1 MGFTLTTFGTC
12 RLEDDIGQVL
22 RVPLVALVLLAYLYD
37 KGQPISRRE
46 LASLFWQGS
55 RETAHTNLRSTLHRL
70 ALAIP
75 QTLPSLIEANGQALS
90 INRTSVRCDLS
101 LVDLVDPMD
110 RLRAAND
117 AVAMQFLP
125 SMGNGTTP
133 LDGWIRDVRN
143 RLAGHLR
150 SEFIRHHA
158 SFDASALRAELRRAA
173 VLLLEHDPAD
183 EEVRALLTARLDAKR
198 SQKPA
203 GRVGAHVV
211 PLQPQPMKGQDGS
224 LVEPSPLRLALLPPE
239 TVQSARREGSVA
251 NALIEDLT
259 ISLCA
264 SRAVSIVAP
273 YTAERI
279 QASKDKAAILQKYN
293 VIYALDTKRTEDC
306 LFVQLIFM
314 PADEVVWAT
323 RFKLDAQTIA
333 EQRAAISMAI
343 QRSIIERITASAE
356 FAGDFHHRPKAY
368 FAYLEGLKGLSTL
381 TLPSIRKARRC
392 FKQALEDERGFP
404 AALAGMSRT
413 LSIEWLLTARG
424 DNELL
429 LHAERLA
436 QAAIRQHGP
445 SASAFKE
452 LGVSQL
458 YLGKI
463 DDSLNALSEAEAIS
477 PHYADALYSHADSL
491 VHASNPAA
499 ALAKIT
505 SAIALNPMPPDT
517 YFWTAAGASYFLGEY
532 RQALSYIDR
541 MRDSRPA
548 SRLAAACWGM
558 LGEAV
563 KARACRLRVLKDNPN
578 FDLDLWLRMIPH
590 KEYWQTELYREGLVR
605 AGF

>member
-12 RLEDDIGQVL
+12 RLEDDAGQVL
-22 RVPLVALVLLAYLYD
+22 SVPAVSLVMLAYLYD
-37 KGQPISRRE
+37 RGQPISRRE
-46 LASLFWQGS
+46 LATLFWQGS
-55 RETAHTNLRSTLHRL
+55 RETAHTNLRSTLRRL
-70 ALAIP
+70 DIATSKAV
-75 QTLPSLIEANGQALS
+75 PSLIEADGQALS
-90 INRTSVRCDLS
+90 INRATVRCDLS
-101 LVDLVDPMD
+101 FVELADPMD

-125 SMGNGTTP
+125 SMGNGTTL
-133 LDGWIRDVRN
+133 LDGWVRDVRT
-143 RLAGHLR
+143 RLAGYLR
-150 SEFIRHHA
+150 SELIRHHG
-158 SFDASALRAELRRAA
+158 SLKTSALRAELRRAA
-173 VLLLEHDPAD
+173 ILLLECDPAD
-183 EEVRALLTARLDAKR
+183 EEVRTLLSTGLDAKR
-198 SQKPA
+198 PQQAAVRANLNEVLRQPLPTKDQDF
-203 GRVGAHVV
+203 GVV
-211 PLQPQPMKGQDGS
+211 EQP
-224 LVEPSPLRLALLPPE
+224 PLRLALLPPE

-264 SRAVSIVAP
+264 NRAVSIVAP

-279 QASKDKAAILQKYN
+279 QASKDKAAILQQHN
-293 VIYALDTKRTEDC
+293 VIYALDTKRTEDS
-306 LFVQLIFM
+306 LFAQLIFM

-323 RFKLDAQTIA
+323 RFKLDANAIV
-333 EQRAAISMAI
+333 EQRTAISTAI
-343 QRSIIERITASAE
+343 QRSIIEKIAASTELAS
-356 FAGDFHHRPKAY
+356 DFQQRPDAY
-368 FAYLEGLKGLSTL
+368 FAYLQGLKGLSTL
-381 TLPSIRKARRC
+381 TLPSVRKARKY
-392 FKQALEDERGFP
+392 FKQALEDERGFA

-436 QAAIRQHGP
+436 QSAIRLHGP
-445 SASAFKE
+445 TASALKE

-463 DDSLNALSEAEAIS
+463 DDSLDALSEAEAIS

-491 VHASNPAA
+491 VHASKPAA

-505 SAIALNPMPPDT
+505 SAITLNPLPPDT

-532 RQALSYIDR
+532 RQALSYIER

-548 SRLAAACWGM
+548 SRLAAASWGM
-558 LGEAV
+558 LGEVV
-563 KARACRLRVLKDNPN
+563 KARACRLRVLKDNPS
-578 FDLDLWLRMIPH
+578 FDLNLWLKMIPH
-590 KEYWQTELYREGLVR
+590 KENWQTELYRDGLLK